1 MKYFRNVTP
10 KISSPETLMKMERAI
25 VSARYL
31 ARSWLIWAYNK
42 NSLDMKNYKF
52 VTKSVLS

>member
-31 ARSWLIWAYNK
+31 ARSWLILAYNK

>member
-31 ARSWLIWAYNK
+31 ARSWLILAYNK
-42 NSLDMKNYKF
+42 NSLDMKNYNF
-52 VTKSVLS
+52 FTKSVLS

>member
-31 ARSWLIWAYNK
+31 ARSWLILAYNK

-52 VTKSVLS
+52 VTKSILS